1 MECVN
6 RGVRIV
12 YIYQKYEEEKYVER
26 KERGDQRWIF
36 AGGLLIALSLMFNII
51 DINTSIHCM
60 SVNMGFTGWG
70 LNKMLSAMGEFN
82 NVSIIFYIPILTPVI
97 GAVLAALSY
106 LNMKGNDIL
115 TDRHMRW
122 MGIACIVLPLIFFMF
137 IYNAIGSDEWLTLIM
152 KDASV
157 RPGPAMVMQIAGGI
171 MVCRSTKRNCS

>member
-70 LNKMLSAMGEFN
+70 
-82 NVSIIFYIPILTPVI
+82 
-97 GAVLAALSY
+97 
-106 LNMKGNDIL
+106 
-115 TDRHMRW
+115 
-122 MGIACIVLPLIFFMF
+122 PL
-137 IYNAIGSDEWLTLIM
+137 GQS
-152 KDASV
+152 
-157 RPGPAMVMQIAGGI
+157 
-171 MVCRSTKRNCS
+171 